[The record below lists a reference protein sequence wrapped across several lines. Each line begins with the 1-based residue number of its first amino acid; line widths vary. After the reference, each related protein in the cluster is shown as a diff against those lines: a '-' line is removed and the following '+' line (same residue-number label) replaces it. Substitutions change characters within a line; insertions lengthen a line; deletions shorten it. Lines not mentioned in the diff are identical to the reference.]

1 MGPWGGA
8 GVSLDSRDDHRSRGA
23 GRYNRLTSVFVAAWF
38 VLAGCARPTAAPTL
52 APPFEP
58 TLTPGVTPPPTLA
71 AATATLPATAV
82 PASTGTTA
90 PAPQFSGL
98 TVPLVE
104 RSAQAAASLKNAGGG
119 NFTLVTG
126 DYQLDF
132 GPAALPSAVLLTRA
146 GSSVGLALLPLG
158 ADYNLLAHVTRIVG
172 LDDPVRPGVRLVGS
186 VDWADFSLWI
196 WVYPHNPGLVYYHF
210 ELARRA
216 DVPPGSVAPEWTFVD
231 PTSGAEAAAGFS
243 PYAEKSEFASPSFYG
258 QVGALDSTL
267 LAWVDVTR
275 LTPFIQATHFS
286 PNALPV
292 RQGRKFGSNFG
303 SSDLG
308 RLPLNTSTPLYDGY
322 IYLAPGTPADEAGM
336 FLRYLQQVADIYDVI
351 GHPDDPLP
359 DWQDLARRSLT
370 DLQDP
375 DTWVKL
381 NGKRY
386 WRAYVADT
394 RQSAEAITQLDVGL
408 GAARYAARYG
418 PSDLTQSILGDVLAG
433 AGDFYN
439 PAYGLVQ
446 NSGPLAVSGNQTRGD
461 TWYEL
466 GHALKLAELG
476 LLGYDSAAKLAR
488 DSQAAWISF
497 AHAVNYKFPQFY
509 TFNTWK
515 GTGQE
520 PDAGGG
526 YALYMLRMADLGC
539 GQPCVQE
546 AESAVRAFP
555 GHGFA
560 FSYETH
566 MTAMSALAAA
576 ELADRTHDDSW
587 LAYANGPIA
596 NLLRLSWIYE
606 ADFGQNTVA
615 HTFFGLGPTQRSGV
629 ITAKEQYEAWIY
641 LSEFLRRAHGRIDPS
656 VEKLLAEFCYHSL
669 ITLANSLPP
678 RLAAGQATQHPAA
691 YQTVATNRLDL
702 YIPLEDMRD
711 GQNQWGAIGQEVYG
725 AGMAPTFAALAY
737 VALAPGVTLYSGYPV
752 AKVDGL
758 SVTFTGVPGS
768 FAPVSVSAVASV
780 MDAQGRLVK
789 TDACRQGLCFLAEGG
804 GTYAMKP

>member
-1 MGPWGGA
+1 MSPAWK
-8 GVSLDSRDDHRSRGA
+8 RDHPPRRA
-23 GRYNRLTSVFVAAWF
+23 GRRPVITSFFSAAF
-38 VLAGCARPTAAPTL
+38 IVLVGCARATAAPTL
-52 APPFEP
+52 EATFAP
-58 TLTPGVTPPPTLA
+58 TVTPPPSVAAA
-71 AATATLPATAV
+71 AATQPATAAV
-82 PASTGTTA
+82 ETTA
-90 PAPQFSGL
+90 TTSPLPQYNSL
-98 TVPLVE
+98 ETPLVA
-104 RSAQAAASLKNAGGG
+104 RSVQAAASLKNAGSGR
-119 NFTLVTG
+119 FSLVTG
-126 DYQLDF
+126 EYQLDF
-132 GPAALPSAVLLTRA
+132 GPAALSSTVLLTRA
-146 GSSVGLALLPLG
+146 GSAVGLALQPLG
-158 ADYNLLAHVTRIVG
+158 ADFNLLSHVTRVLG
-172 LDDPVRPGVRLVGS
+172 QDDPARPGVQLVGS
-186 VDWADFSLWI
+186 ADWADFSLWI

-210 ELARRA
+210 ELTRRA
-216 DVPPGSVAPEWTFVD
+216 EVPAGSVLPEWTFID
-231 PTSGAEAAAGFS
+231 PATGAEAAADYG
-243 PYAEKSEFASPSFYG
+243 PYAEKSEFALPSFYG
-258 QVGALDSTL
+258 QVAALDSTL

-275 LTPFIQATHFS
+275 LTPFIAATHFS

-292 RQGRKFGSNFG
+292 RSGQRFGSNFG
-303 SSDLG
+303 TSELG
-308 RLPLNTSTPLYDGY
+308 RLPLNTTTPLYDGY
-322 IYLAPGTPADEAGM
+322 IYLAPGAPADEASM
-336 FLRYLQQVADIYDVI
+336 FLRYLQQVADIYDLI
-351 GHPDDPLP
+351 GHPNDPLP

-370 DLQDP
+370 NLQDP

-381 NGKRY
+381 NGKHY

-418 PSDLTQSILGDVLAG
+418 QSDLTQSILDDVLAG

-439 PAYGLVQ
+439 PAFGLVQ
-446 NSGPLAVSGNQTRGD
+446 NSGPLAISGNQTRGD

-476 LLGYDSAAKLAR
+476 LLGYDKAARLAR

-515 GTGQE
+515 HTGQE
-520 PDAGGG
+520 PDAGGA

-539 GQPCVQE
+539 GQSCVQE
-546 AESAVRAFP
+546 AEAAVRAFP

-576 ELADRTHDDSW
+576 ELADRTGDDSW
-587 LAYANGPIA
+587 LADAHGPIA
-596 NLLRLSWIYE
+596 NLLQLSWIYE
-606 ADFGQNTVA
+606 ADFGQNAGA

-629 ITAKEQYEAWIY
+629 ITAKEQYEAWNY

-656 VEKLLAEFCYHSL
+656 VEKLLVEFCYHSL

-678 RLAAGQATQHPAA
+678 LLAAGQATQHPAA
-691 YQTVATNRLDL
+691 YQTVQANRLDL

-737 VALAPGVTLYSGYPV
+737 VALAPGVTLYSGYPL

-758 SVTFTGVPGS
+758 SVTFTGVAGS
-768 FAPVSVSAVASV
+768 FTPLRVSGVTSV
-780 MDAQGRLVK
+780 LDAQGQPVT
-789 TDACRQGLCFLAEGG
+789 TDACGQWLCLLAEGG
-804 GTYAMKP
+804 GKYEMRP